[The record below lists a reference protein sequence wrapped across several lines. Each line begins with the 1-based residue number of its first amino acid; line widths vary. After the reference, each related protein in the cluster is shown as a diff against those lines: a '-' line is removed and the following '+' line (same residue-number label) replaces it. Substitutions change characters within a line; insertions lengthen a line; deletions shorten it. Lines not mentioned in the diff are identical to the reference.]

1 MQSDPAV
8 HAATRFRAALLL
20 WMLVAATPAGAAD
33 EVVQRGEYLFR
44 AAGCAVC
51 HTDTKN
57 KGAPLAG
64 GRALKTQ
71 FGTFYTPNITP
82 DAETGIGGW
91 SEAEFDRAL
100 RRGIDDEGEYLYPAF
115 PYTSYTRLSDA
126 DVHAIRAYLYS
137 RKPVH
142 QENKEHELKW
152 YVRYRPLIR
161 LWQML
166 YFRPGRFQPR
176 PDKPAE
182 WNRGAYLVTAVGHC
196 GECHTPRNFLGGLEE
211 SKRFSGNPDGA
222 DGADVPNITPDK
234 KTGIGTWSAGDIATY
249 LDTGMTPDGDFAGD
263 IMADV
268 IDDSTSH
275 LTRDD
280 RKAIAVY
287 LMSLSPIETIKRTH
301 GHEKRNSKKRNEY
314 E

>member
-1 MQSDPAV
+1 MHFPP
-8 HAATRFRAALLL
+8 ATRTPARFGATVLL
-20 WMLVAATPAGAAD
+20 WLIVVAVPAGAD
-33 EVVQRGEYLFR
+33 GDIMQRGEYLFR

-51 HTDTKN
+51 HTDTVH

-64 GRALKTQ
+64 GRALKTR

-82 DAETGIGGW
+82 DRETGIGGW

-100 RRGIDDEGEYLYPAF
+100 RKGIDDEGEYLYPAF
-115 PYTSYTRLSDA
+115 PYTSYTHLTDA
-126 DVHAIRAYLYS
+126 DMHAIKTYLFS

-142 QENKEHELKW
+142 QENREHQLKW
-152 YVRYRPLIR
+152 FVRYRPLIG

-166 YFRPGRFQPR
+166 YFKPGPFQPQ
-176 PDKPAE
+176 PDKSAL

-211 SKRFSGNPDGA
+211 SKRFSGNSEGVD
-222 DGADVPNITPDK
+222 DADVPNITPDK
-234 KTGIGTWSAGDIATY
+234 KTGIGTWSEGDITTY

-275 LTRDD
+275 LTPGD

-287 LMSLSPIETIKRTH
+287 LMSLPPIETVKHEHKHKNKKSKHRN
-301 GHEKRNSKKRNEY
+301 GHE
-314 E
+314 

>member
-1 MQSDPAV
+1 VLSPDA
-8 HAATRFRAALLL
+8 RAASRNR
-20 WMLVAATPAGAAD
+20 VAAFLCLMAAAAPAGAAD
-33 EVVQRGEYLFR
+33 DVARRGEYLFR

-51 HTDTKN
+51 HTDTEH

-64 GRALKTQ
+64 GRALKTP

-82 DAETGIGGW
+82 DRETGIGGW

-100 RRGIDDEGEYLYPAF
+100 RQGIDDEGEYLYPAF
-115 PYTSYTRLSDA
+115 PYPSYTRLTDA
-126 DVHAIRAYLYS
+126 DVHAIRTYLFS

-152 YVRYRPLIR
+152 YVRYRPLIGFWR
-161 LWQML
+161 ML
-166 YFRPGRFQPR
+166 YFKPGRFQPR
-176 PDKPAE
+176 PDKPAA

-211 SKRFSGNPDGA
+211 SKRFSGNPDGV
-222 DGADVPNITPDK
+222 DGADVPNITPDR
-234 KTGIGTWSAGDIATY
+234 KTGIGAWSAGDIVTY
-249 LDTGMTPDGDFAGD
+249 LDSGMTPDGDFAGD

-268 IDDSTSH
+268 IDDGTSH
-275 LTRDD
+275 LTPDD
-280 RKAIAVY
+280 RGAIAAY
-287 LMSLSPIETIKRTH
+287 LMSVPPIETVR
-301 GHEKRNSKKRNEY
+301 HEHKHHKKRNRKEDY